1 MDMTPEQERYLR
13 GARVARLA
21 TVDDLGGPHVV
32 PVCFVYE
39 AGRIYTALD
48 RKPKSVLPKR
58 LRRVKNILAN
68 PGVALLVD
76 RYTEDWD
83 RLSYMLI
90 RGKASVVEEEEE
102 RVFAVVALRAKY
114 SQYFEM
120 LKDEA
125 TVIAVQPESVSSWA
139 ASGEIGE
146 S

>member
-1 MDMTPEQERYLR
+1 MTPQQESYLR
-13 GARVARLA
+13 DARVARLA
-21 TVDDLGGPHVV
+21 TVDDRGNPYVV

-48 RKPKSVLPKR
+48 QKPKSVLPTR

-76 RYTEDWD
+76 HYTEDWD
-83 RLSYMLI
+83 ALSYMLV
-90 RGKASVVEEEEE
+90 RGKASVVEEEE
-102 RVFAVVALRAKY
+102 RGFAVAALRAKY
-114 SQYFEM
+114 SQYAEM

-125 TVIAVQPESVSSWA
+125 TVIVLKPGSVSSWA
-139 ASGEIGE
+139 ASGEIGKT

>member
-1 MDMTPEQERYLR
+1 MTPQQERYLR
-13 GARVARLA
+13 DARVARLA
-21 TVDDLGGPHVV
+21 TVDDRGNPYVV

-48 RKPKSVLPKR
+48 QKPKSVLPTR

-76 RYTEDWD
+76 HYTEDWNA
-83 RLSYMLI
+83 LSYMLV

-102 RVFAVVALRAKY
+102 ERGFAVAALRAKY
-114 SQYFEM
+114 SQYAEM

-146 S
+146 A